1 MVTAARPGI
10 TAAAELRGATGKN
23 TNHTDESFLTATV
36 TMVIKCNIQ
45 GVSVCVGVSFRH
57 YACKVSQI

>member
-36 TMVIKCNIQ
+36 TVVIKCNIQ
-45 GVSVCVGVSFRH
+45 GVCGCEIQSLCL
-57 YACKVSQI
+57 